1 MSYLN
6 VVAVLKH
13 APVFVE
19 KAYSIVFTSYVHL
32 IIHGCIIII
41 MIARLTA
48 NNTITEC
55 INPSE
60 T

>member
-32 IIHGCIIII
+32 IIHCC
-41 MIARLTA
+41 TD
-48 NNTITEC
+48 NNDRQTYRKQYYHRVHQ
-55 INPSE
+55 SQ
-60 T
+60 